1 MKKQAFKIF
10 AAFAALL
17 LTLSISGCDEIGFA
31 PPAQTGDT
39 PAPGQT
45 GFPEASPAA
54 EGATPAMPMTPEG
67 TPAAGA
73 LGEADG
79 VSFAGKTV
87 FYPDGAG
94 EADAQFRLDY
104 TLPVFGDAFPAYE
117 AMNAQ
122 AALYEEELLERVSA
136 ERLPYADAAEGGAVP
151 YTRVECRAE
160 ACGDYVNVYLYEFTS
175 FGGGEELLPRV
186 LVLGPGGARESLYS
200 ATGVYGVEA
209 VAAQQVFNLID
220 ANRAAYYGD
229 VTLDDIP
236 NALDLYNGFFVTEEG
251 FGLVAAPGT
260 LAPEDDGML
269 VFLVD
274 RAAFYP
280 DAVGT
285 VISAEEYE
293 AIRGPLDTL
302 VSAFGMDY
310 YAGFDSSSPP
320 AFIATAFMTLTLT
333 TGAEDALYVPAAR
346 AEYEALY
353 SRFFSGAFPADF
365 AEAGDGTRLEGD
377 AYMLPVY
384 PHGVWSMR
392 IDEAV
397 RTDTGLVLYGMILY
411 GVPGTSD
418 SGELCAA
425 TVTLTSS
432 GASPMGFIF
441 AGVELR

>member
-1 MKKQAFKIF
+1 MKKQAFQIF
-10 AAFAALL
+10 AVFAALL
-17 LTLSISGCDEIGFA
+17 LTLSASGCNEISLA
-31 PPAQTGDT
+31 LPT
-39 PAPGQT
+39 PVQADGTEAPGPA
-45 GFPEASPAA
+45 GSPAA
-54 EGATPAMPMTPEG
+54 AETAAGATPGETLAP
-67 TPAAGA
+67 GA

-79 VSFAGKTV
+79 VGLPGKTV

-104 TLPVFGDAFPAYE
+104 TLPSFGGAFPANE
-117 AMNAQ
+117 EMNAQ
-122 AALYEEELLERVSA
+122 VALYEEELLERVGA
-136 ERLPYADAAEGGAVP
+136 ERLPYADAAGGGAVP

-160 ACGDYVNVYLYEFTS
+160 ACGAYVNVYLYEFTS
-175 FGGGEELLPRV
+175 FGGDEEVLPRV

-200 ATGVYGVEA
+200 VTGVYDAEA

-220 ANRAAYYGD
+220 ANRGAYYGD

-251 FGLVAAPGT
+251 LGLVAAPGT

-269 VFLVD
+269 VFLLE

-280 DAVGT
+280 QVVGT
-285 VISAEEYE
+285 VLSAEEYE
-293 AIRGPLDTL
+293 AIRGPLDL
-302 VSAFGMDY
+302 VVSACGMD
-310 YAGFDSSSPP
+310 YAGFDSSGPS
-320 AFIATAFMTLTLT
+320 AFIATAFMSLTLT
-333 TGAEDALYVPAAR
+333 AGTEDAPYIPVAR

-353 SRFFSGAFPADF
+353 SRFFPGAFPADF
-365 AEAGDGTRLEGD
+365 AEAGDGTYLEGD
-377 AYMLPVY
+377 AYMLPVR

-392 IDEAV
+392 IDQAV
-397 RTDTGLVLYGMILY
+397 RTDAGLVLYGMILY

-425 TVTLTSS
+425 AVTLSAS
-432 GASPMGFIF
+432 DASPIGFVF